1 MSNTGKICF
10 IGEKAVVSP
19 FRVCG
24 AEVYFFTPAVWP
36 DIEKKIKEKNYKIF
50 FITEEVAPYL
60 TAVKDANIVILPNT
74 ESLFFKSGKASLGAE
89 ELRQVIIKA
98 VGTDILV
105 E

>member
-1 MSNTGKICF
+1 MSKTGKICF
-10 IGEKAVVSP
+10 IGEKAVVNP

-24 AEVYFFTPAVWP
+24 ADVYNFTPETWP
-36 DIEKKIKEKNYKIF
+36 DMAKKISEQDYQII
-50 FITEEVAPYL
+50 FITEEVAPYMN
-60 TAVKDANIVILPNT
+60 KNPEANVVLLPNT
-74 ESLFFKSGKASLGAE
+74 ASMFFKSGKASLGAE

>member
-1 MSNTGKICF
+1 MSKTGRICF

-24 AEVYFFTPAVWP
+24 AEVYFFTPEAWP
-36 DIEKKIKEKNYKIF
+36 DIEKKVKEQDYQLF

-60 TAVKDANIVILPNT
+60 AATKNANIVVLANT
-74 ESLFFKSGKASLGAE
+74 VNLFFKSGKASLGAE

>member
-1 MSNTGKICF
+1 MSKTGKICF
-10 IGEKAVVSP
+10 IGERTVISP

-24 AEVYFFTPAVWP
+24 ADVYFFTPETWP
-36 DIEKKIKEKNYKIF
+36 DIAKKITGQEYQIIF
-50 FITEEVAPYL
+50 VTEEVAPYL
-60 TAVKDANIVILPNT
+60 GKAKEANIVILPNT
-74 ESLFFKSGKASLGAE
+74 ENMFFKSGKASQGAE

>member
-1 MSNTGKICF
+1 MNTGKICF

-24 AEVYFFTPAVWP
+24 AEVYFFTPEDWP
-36 DIEKKIKEKNYKIF
+36 NIANKIEGQDYQIF
-50 FITEEVAPYL
+50 FITEEVASYL
-60 TAVKDANIVILPNT
+60 PQERDVNIVILPNT
-74 ESLFFKSGKASLGAE
+74 ESMFFKSGKASLGAE

>member
-1 MSNTGKICF
+1 MSKTGKICF

-24 AEVYFFTPAVWP
+24 ADVYYFAPETWP
-36 DIEKKIKEKNYKIF
+36 DTAKIIGGQDYQII
-50 FITEEVAPYL
+50 FITEEVAPYMSKN
-60 TAVKDANIVILPNT
+60 TGANIVLLPNT
-74 ESLFFKSGKASLGAE
+74 ESLFFKAGKASLGAE
-89 ELRQVIIKA
+89 DLRQVIIKA

>member
-1 MSNTGKICF
+1 MSKNGKICF
-10 IGEKAVVSP
+10 IGEKTVVSP

-24 AEVYFFTPAVWP
+24 AEVYFFTPETWP
-36 DIEKKIKEKNYKIF
+36 EQAKRIAAQDYEIIF
-50 FITEEVAPYL
+50 VTEEAAPY
-60 TAVKDANIVILPNT
+60 VKKDQTANIVILPDT
-74 ESLFFKSGKASLGAE
+74 ESMFFKSGQASLGAE

>member
-1 MSNTGKICF
+1 MSKTGKICF

-24 AEVYFFTPAVWP
+24 AEVYYFTPETWP
-36 DIEKKIKEKNYKIF
+36 DIAKKIAALDFQIIF
-50 FITEEVAPYL
+50 ATEEVAPYL
-60 TAVKDANIVILPNT
+60 GQVKEANVVILPNS
-74 ESLFFKSGKASLGAE
+74 ESMFFKSGKTSQGAE

>member
-1 MSNTGKICF
+1 MANTGKICF

-24 AEVYFFTPAVWP
+24 ADVYSFTPEDWP
-36 DIEKKIKEKNYKIF
+36 NIANKIKGQDYQIF
-50 FITEEVAPYL
+50 FITEEVAAYL
-60 TAVKDANIVILPNT
+60 LKEKAANIVVLPNT
-74 ESLFFKSGKASLGAE
+74 ESMFFKPGKASLGAE

>member
-1 MSNTGKICF
+1 MSKTGKICF
-10 IGEKAVVSP
+10 IGEKTVVNP

-24 AEVYFFTPAVWP
+24 AEVYFFTPEAWP
-36 DIEKKIKEKNYKIF
+36 DIEKKVKEQEYQIL
-50 FITEEVAPYL
+50 FITEEVTPYL
-60 TAVKDANIVILPNT
+60 TAAKNANIVILPNT
-74 ESLFFKSGKASLGAE
+74 DSLFFQSGKASLGAE

>member
-1 MSNTGKICF
+1 MSKTGKICF

-24 AEVYFFTPAVWP
+24 ADVYYFSPDTWP
-36 DIEKKIKEKNYKIF
+36 DTTKKIAEQDYQII
-50 FITEEVAPYL
+50 FITEEVAPYMIKAPE
-60 TAVKDANIVILPNT
+60 TNIVVLPNT
-74 ESLFFKSGKASLGAE
+74 ESMFFKTGKASQGAE
-89 ELRQVIIKA
+89 ELRQIIIKA

>member
-1 MSNTGKICF
+1 MSKTGRICF

-24 AEVYFFTPAVWP
+24 ADVYFFTPESWP
-36 DIEKKIKEKNYKIF
+36 DIKKKVKEQDYQIF
-50 FITEEVAPYL
+50 FITEEVAPYF

-74 ESLFFKSGKASLGAE
+74 ESMFFQSGKASLGAE